1 MNLDLP
7 PLPLMTASDPVFW
20 LGCSLLLVAVSLAIV
35 AIVAMPVIQEMA
47 RVARSADRLLNTL
60 DRELP
65 RTLEALRAT
74 GSDLGSLQKEVN
86 RGVKSAASVVEQV
99 DRSLVVTKQQVGQ
112 AQTLAKGVAIGFKVA
127 WRTFKSYPQTKST
140 DSPEPS
146 LPPEATKEL
155 K

>member
-1 MNLDLP
+1 
-7 PLPLMTASDPVFW
+7 MTASDPVFW
-20 LGCSLLLVAVSLAIV
+20 LGCSLLLVAVSLAVV

-47 RVARSADRLLNTL
+47 RVARSADRLLTTL

-127 WRTFKSYPQTKST
+127 WRTFKNYPQTKST
-140 DSPEPS
+140 ESPGLS
-146 LPPEATKEL
+146 LPPEGSKEL